1 VDDRLPAP
9 MAAQILDGKSLASQ
23 IRAGVKEKVARL
35 AQRGIR
41 PGLAVVLAGE
51 DPASRVYVRN
61 KMRACDE
68 TGIASRLLELPGSV
82 SEETLLARVAE
93 LNADLA
99 VHGILVQLPLPRQVD
114 SRRVLETVSPSK
126 DVDGLHE
133 TNLGALLAGS
143 PGLVPCTPA
152 GVVRLIEHAQVPISG
167 RRALIIGRS
176 SLVGKPLALLLLNR
190 DATVTVCHSKTTGLE
205 SLARQADILVAAVGR
220 PKLVGAAMVK
230 PGACVIDV
238 GVSRLP
244 DGALAGDVDFEPV
257 KNIAGWIT
265 PVPGGVGPMTIAML
279 LENCLYAAAKQ

>member
-1 VDDRLPAP
+1 

-23 IRAGVKEKVARL
+23 IRAGVKDKVARL

-61 KMRACDE
+61 KVRACEE
-68 TGIASRLLELPGSV
+68 TGSRSRLVELPGSV

-114 SRRVLETVSPSK
+114 SRRVLKAVSPSK

-133 TNLGALLAGS
+133 ANLGALLAGK

-152 GVVRLIEHAQVPISG
+152 GVVRLIEHAQVPVSG

-176 SLVGKPLALLLLNR
+176 NIVGKPLALLLLNR
-190 DATVTVCHSKTTGLE
+190 DATVTVCHSKTTDLE
-205 SLARQADILVAAVGR
+205 SLARQADILVAAIGR

-230 PGACVIDV
+230 PG
-238 GVSRLP
+238 
-244 DGALAGDVDFEPV
+244 
-257 KNIAGWIT
+257 
-265 PVPGGVGPMTIAML
+265 
-279 LENCLYAAAKQ
+279 CLRHRRGR